1 MKNWFKDGL
10 RDMVNGLMNR
20 RAGYNRNKVDDN
32 KLEPETLR
40 IIYRS
45 GLMSKVV
52 RLKAGYALND
62 TIQFQDVAKEE
73 YYNQKLADQF
83 KQATKYMLGFG
94 RGIIVVFA
102 RNDVLSDPLSRS
114 ADPATLMTRVFSGD
128 IVTANSPVIDLRS
141 ERYNKPRYYVVKGE
155 TIHHS
160 RVIDL
165 TYFMPSEQ
173 ELPTYRYGGISET
186 ELIYNQIINDGI
198 VERAAGT
205 IVDKASTP
213 VYAIAG
219 FKEALQMKKEGE
231 IVEYVTVSE
240 DARGIAG
247 ALIIDKEDAVSIL
260 SQSIADLDKVDNITL
275 RRLAMMTG
283 IPLSILVGEAVN
295 GLNATGDSEREVMND
310 TTTNLQ
316 SDYLLKCLQRLAV
329 IFGLGVVKFKEN
341 QGQTP
346 EEKVAYDMQAV
357 LVAEKLYM
365 MGEDHKAYLDDKG
378 VTVKNDWDD
387 FWSTGGDVDDE
398 SLEVLGDFLGDTDGG
413 STDEDSESAR
423 TPEE

>member
-10 RDMVNGLMNR
+10 RDMVNKLMNR
-20 RAGYNRNKVDDN
+20 RAGYNRNQIDSE
-32 KLEPETLR
+32 KLSDQTLR
-40 IIYRS
+40 EVYNS

-52 RLKAGYALND
+52 RLKSGYALND
-62 TIQFQDVAKEE
+62 TIQFEDTAKEE
-73 YYNQKLADQF
+73 LYNQRLADSF
-83 KQATKYMLGFG
+83 KQATKFMLGFG

-102 RNDVLSDPLSRS
+102 RNDSLSDPLSRS
-114 ADPATLMTRVFSGD
+114 ADPSTLMCRVFSGD
-128 IVTANSPVIDLRS
+128 IAKAQSPVIDLRS
-141 ERYNKPRYYVVKGE
+141 ERYNKPRYYIVKGE

-165 TYFMPSEQ
+165 TYFMPSDQ
-173 ELPTYRYGGISET
+173 DLPTYNYGGISET
-186 ELIYNQIINDGI
+186 QLIYSQIINDGI

-213 VYAIAG
+213 VYAIEG
-219 FKEALQMKKEGE
+219 FKEALHMKKEGE

-247 ALIIDKEDAVSIL
+247 ALIIDKNDAVDIL

-310 TTTNLQ
+310 TITNLQ
-316 SDYLLKCLQRLAV
+316 SDYLFKGLQRLAE

-346 EEKVAYDMQAV
+346 EEAVDYDMKAV
-357 LVAEKLYM
+357 QVAEKLYM
-365 MGEDHKAYLDDKG
+365 MGEDYKTYLNDKG
-378 VTVKNDWDD
+378 VTVKNDWDN
-387 FWSTGGDVDDE
+387 FWSNGGSVDDE
-398 SLEVLGDFLGDTDGG
+398 GMDVLGDFLGVNDDQ
-413 STDEDSESAR
+413 
-423 TPEE
+423 